1 MSASFALAGARIF
14 DGDAWHDDEILVVHG
29 DTVEGLAGA
38 QAAGMHAFVFT
49 DAAQA
54 EQDLASLGVELTG

>member
-1 MSASFALAGARIF
+1 MPGN
-14 DGDAWHDDEILVVHG
+14 V
-29 DTVEGLAGA
+29 AGA

-54 EQDLASLGVELTG
+54 ERDLASLGVTL